1 MKLRRRGSIRR
12 ALVAVVALAL
22 VLVAC
27 GDGEDEAVPETGDA
41 TEEAEAVEEAEA
53 AEEAEA
59 PAEDDEAAGDP
70 PPDVFLSLAT
80 GGTGGAYY
88 PYGGA
93 LASLLSREI
102 GHVTASAEATGASV
116 ENLRLLEQGNIDLAH
131 VQADAIFQAY
141 NGTGPF
147 DGEPVEV
154 RTIIAKYPNYMQLI
168 ALADSGIETY
178 DDLAG
183 QRVSVGDA
191 GSGVELT
198 LGNIMEALGDS
209 YDDFGDLLQFGYN
222 DQTSAF
228 RNNQIDVGNYQ
239 GALGLAAITD
249 LSSTSDITILSFS
262 DEQIDAIIE
271 ELPYHGPGTIE
282 AGTYPGVDSDV
293 QVPSLWNFVAV
304 SADMDRELVY
314 EITRVAYENQDDL
327 ISGHPEAENT
337 TLDNVALGVVP
348 YHPGA
353 IDYFLEQGVD
363 LPEHLYPDEWDG

>member
-1 MKLRRRGSIRR
+1 MKLRSPRSVRRGVRR
-12 ALVAVVALAL
+12 AACAATALAL

-27 GDGEDEAVPETGDA
+27 GDGTEDEAP
-41 TEEAEAVEEAEA
+41 EA
-53 AEEAEA
+53 AGADEDAEPGTDEA
-59 PAEDDEAAGDP
+59 PGEDDEEAGDP

-102 GHVTASAEATGASV
+102 SHVTASAEATGASV
-116 ENLRLLEQGNIDLAH
+116 ENLRLLDQGNIELAH
-131 VQADAIFQAY
+131 VQADAIFQAF

-154 RTIIAKYPNYMQLI
+154 RTIIAKYPNYMQLV

-209 YDDFGDLLQFGYN
+209 YDDFGDLMQFGYN

-249 LSSTSDITILSFS
+249 LASTSEITILSFT
-262 DEQIDAIIE
+262 DEQIETIMEA
-271 ELPYHGPGTIE
+271 LPYHGPGTIE
-282 AGTYPGVDSDV
+282 AGTYPGQDADAN
-293 QVPSLWNFVAV
+293 VPTLWNFVAV
-304 SADMDRELVY
+304 HADMDRELVY
-314 EITRVAYENQDDL
+314 EITRIAYENQDDL
-327 ISGHPEAENT
+327 IAGHPEAENT
-337 TLDNVALGVVP
+337 TLDNVSLGVVP

-363 LPEHLYPDEWDG
+363 LPDHLYPDEWDG